1 MMIISLLLAVVFL
14 AISILHIYWAFGG
27 KWGFEI
33 ALPTN
38 AEGVKVFQPGFISCV
53 MVGIAL
59 LLFSL
64 FYLRTGEWINI
75 SVPGWIENNLGWI
88 IPLLFLL
95 RAVGDFKYIGLFK
108 KIKETSFGRMDT
120 YLYSPLSFFIGLCG
134 SIVYKVNL

>member
-1 MMIISLLLAVVFL
+1 MSLLLAAVFL
-14 AISILHIYWAFGG
+14 LISLLHIYWAFGG

-38 AEGVKVFQPGFISCV
+38 AEGVKIFQPGFFSCTL
-53 MVGIAL
+53 VGIAL

-64 FYLRTGEWINI
+64 FYLSTGEWIAL

-88 IPLLFLL
+88 IPVLFLL

-108 KIKETSFGRMDT
+108 KIKKTPFGHMDT
-120 YLYSPLSFFIGLCG
+120 YWYSPLSFFIGLCG
-134 SIVYKVNL
+134 CIVYMLNL